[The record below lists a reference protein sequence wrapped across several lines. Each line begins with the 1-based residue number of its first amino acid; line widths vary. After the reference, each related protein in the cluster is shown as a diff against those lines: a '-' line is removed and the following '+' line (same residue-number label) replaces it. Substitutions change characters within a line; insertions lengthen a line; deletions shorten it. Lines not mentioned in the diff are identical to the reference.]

1 MNILLEKN
9 KPLLIHGNL
18 GSGKTH
24 LALDLLKNTVL
35 LRIDVEQLKCISD
48 MNKYISDRVKKQNI
62 TLMFQEKNECRGLLI
77 DDIHIFQK
85 YDKKSFN
92 HIIDFLKAGCFYNN
106 KIIITCD
113 SSFIKNKFIIR
124 CKLKSIKCHYS
135 YNEYYKLCLR
145 MINDKKLK
153 LSLDELDMKIYQSNY
168 NFNKLLSDCDE
179 KDSSVRDNFDGI
191 EELTN
196 KLCRNKYDINDIF
209 RECTGDEKIILLNMI
224 ENIQGNFLKI
234 YEYID
239 LFNNSDIFIKDYELL
254 NIPIYMINKNID
266 YENKKNKKIIYNRY
280 VSKNMVTHKNNKVID
295 DYLLYLIDTYMKHS
309 KYWDNLM
316 LYDKDILEYHKN
328 IYENIYK
335 VKVSFQ

>member
-9 KPLLIHGNL
+9 KPLLIYGNP

-24 LALDLLKNTVL
+24 LALALLKDTVL
-35 LRIDVEQLKCISD
+35 LRIDSSLLKGIND
-48 MNKYISDRVKKQNI
+48 MNKYINDRVKKRNI

-92 HIIDFLKAGCFYNN
+92 HIIDFLKKGRFYNN
-106 KIIITCD
+106 NIIITCD
-113 SSFIKNKFIIR
+113 TSFIKNKFIIR
-124 CKLKSIKCHYS
+124 CKLTSIKCHYS
-135 YNEYYKLCLR
+135 YNEYYKSCLR

-168 NFNKLLSDCDE
+168 NFNRLLSDCDE

-196 KLCRNKYDINDIF
+196 KLCRNKYNINDIF
-209 RECTGDEKIILLNMI
+209 RECMGDEKIILLNMI

-234 YEYID
+234 YEFID
-239 LFNNSDIFIKDYELL
+239 LFNNSDIFIKDYQLL

-266 YENKKNKKIIYNRY
+266 YEKGNKKIIYNRY

-295 DYLLYLIDTYMKHS
+295 DYLLYLIDTYVKHS
-309 KYWDNLM
+309 KYRDNLM

-335 VKVSFQ
+335 VKVSFP

>member
-9 KPLLIHGNL
+9 KPLLIYGNP

-24 LALDLLKNTVL
+24 LALDLLKDTVL
-35 LRIDVEQLKCISD
+35 LRIDSSHLKGISD
-48 MNKYISDRVKKQNI
+48 MNKYINDRVKKRNI

-92 HIIDFLKAGCFYNN
+92 LIIDFLKKGHFYNN

-113 SSFIKNKFIIR
+113 TSFIKNKFIIR
-124 CKLKSIKCHYS
+124 CKLTSIKCQYS

-168 NFNKLLSDCDE
+168 NFNKLLSDCKE

-196 KLCRNKYDINDIF
+196 KLCRNRYNINDIF
-209 RECTGDEKIILLNMI
+209 RECMGDEKIILLNMI
-224 ENIQGNFLKI
+224 ENINENFLKI

-254 NIPIYMINKNID
+254 NIPIYMINNNID
-266 YENKKNKKIIYNRY
+266 CKNKKNEKIIYNRY

-295 DYLLYLIDTYMKHS
+295 DYLLYLIDTYAKHS
-309 KYWDNLM
+309 KYYDNLL

-335 VKVSFQ
+335 VKVSLP

>member
-9 KPLLIHGNL
+9 KPLLIHGNP

-24 LALDLLKNTVL
+24 VALDLLKGTIL
-35 LRIDVEQLKCISD
+35 LRIDGEQLKGMND
-48 MNKYISDRVKKQNI
+48 MNEYINDRVKKKNI

-85 YDKKSFN
+85 HDKKSFN
-92 HIIDFLKAGCFYNN
+92 HIIDFLKKDRFYNN

-113 SSFIKNKFIIR
+113 TSFIKNKFIIR
-124 CKLKSIKCHYS
+124 CKLTSIKCHYS

-168 NFNKLLSDCDE
+168 NFNKLLSDLDG
-179 KDSSVRDNFDGI
+179 KDSPVRDNFDGI
-191 EELTN
+191 EGLTN
-196 KLCRNKYDINDIF
+196 KLCRNKYNINDIF
-209 RECTGDEKIILLNMI
+209 RECTGDEKIILLNML
-224 ENIQGNFLKI
+224 ENIKGNILKI

-239 LFNNSDIFIKDYELL
+239 LFNDSDIFIKDYQLL
-254 NIPIYMINKNID
+254 NIPIYMINQNID
-266 YENKKNKKIIYNRY
+266 CINTNIIYNRY

-309 KYWDNLM
+309 KYLNKIM
-316 LYDKDILEYHKN
+316 LYDKDILAYHKN